1 MNPFSLKCQTHTK
14 IPVHFYSYELNSN
27 KCAIIDFTERMTKR
41 LPKPMKKVFAGMTED
56 VRYRTVLPGFD
67 RRKRA
72 GSFRKIGENFSFI
85 QKGTY
90 FARLI
95 LRT

>member
-1 MNPFSLKCQTHTK
+1 
-14 IPVHFYSYELNSN
+14 
-27 KCAIIDFTERMTKR
+27 
-41 LPKPMKKVFAGMTED
+41 MKKVFAGMTED

-67 RRKRA
+67 MLNSTD
-72 GSFRKIGENFSFI
+72 SFRKKREKFSFN

-95 LRT
+95 QRTEMIKSARKDFSTFFWYNNFNDEGLNSWIKRQEKYS